1 MIDLRSDT
9 LTMPDLPMLETILA
23 AKLGDDGRTD
33 SRGRGEDATV
43 NRLEDLS
50 AEITGKEAAV
60 FMPTGTFANSTAI
73 MTCCHAGDKVLVE
86 EEQHILLTEKFVFE
100 KDYGRLIPVCYRLDH
115 KHMPDP
121 EEIDRLL
128 SESGSK
134 LVCLENSHNS
144 AGGYC
149 IDCST
154 LEKIRKVADKHG
166 AWIHMDGARLFHA
179 AAYLDTTAKPALPIC
194 GFCHVLCVK
203 GSGRTYR
210 LFTLQYRGFL

>member
-134 LVCLENSHNS
+134 LV
-144 AGGYC
+144 
-149 IDCST
+149 
-154 LEKIRKVADKHG
+154 
-166 AWIHMDGARLFHA
+166 
-179 AAYLDTTAKPALPIC
+179 
-194 GFCHVLCVK
+194 
-203 GSGRTYR
+203 
-210 LFTLQYRGFL
+210 